1 MCDGAIQSRVLFSDK
16 SRRIIH
22 VQRAQASRPVTL
34 TFLDREPRQT
44 VVRAALAVSQ
54 PLRGVWAYRNFIL
67 TSIRAEFK
75 ARLAR
80 SRLGAAWFILHPLA
94 QAAIFAIVLSEVMPG
109 RLPGVDDKG
118 AFAIYLIAGLAAWS
132 LFAEIVN
139 RCMTVFVEYAPTLRR
154 IAFPRLCLPVIV
166 GGSALINHG
175 FLLVALVIVCAL
187 LGHSPGIAM
196 AAIPIGIALIA
207 LFGFGLGVFLGVL
220 NVFSRDVS
228 QGFAIVMQFWF
239 WFTPIVYSV
248 EILPTQFRF
257 IAEFNPMTPLVAIY
271 QQAVLHNRWPDF
283 YSLLA
288 PVVLACALAVLS
300 FTLFRRA
307 SADLVDAL

>member
-1 MCDGAIQSRVLFSDK
+1 MSR
-16 SRRIIH
+16 I
-22 VQRAQASRPVTL
+22 P
-34 TFLDREPRQT
+34 
-44 VVRAALAVSQ
+44 VRAASAVLQ

-75 ARLAR
+75 TRLAR
-80 SRLGAAWFILHPLA
+80 SRLGVAWFILQPLA

-109 RLPGVDDKG
+109 RLPGVDNKA
-118 AFAIYLIAGLAAWS
+118 AFAIYLIGGLAAWS

-139 RCMTVFVEYAPTLRR
+139 RCTTVFVDYAPTLRK
-154 IAFPRLCLPVIV
+154 IAFPRLCLPLIV
-166 GGSALINHG
+166 GGSALINHC
-175 FLLVALVIVCAL
+175 FLLAALVLVCAV
-187 LGHSPGIAM
+187 LGSPLGLAM

-228 QGFAIVMQFWF
+228 HGFAIVMQFWF
-239 WFTPIVYSV
+239 WFTPIVYAV
-248 EILPTQFRF
+248 DVLPERFRF

-271 QQAVLHNRWPDF
+271 QQAVLHDQWPDF
-283 YSLLA
+283 SSLLVPA
-288 PVVLACALAVLS
+288 MLAGALLILS
-300 FTLFRRA
+300 FSLFRRA